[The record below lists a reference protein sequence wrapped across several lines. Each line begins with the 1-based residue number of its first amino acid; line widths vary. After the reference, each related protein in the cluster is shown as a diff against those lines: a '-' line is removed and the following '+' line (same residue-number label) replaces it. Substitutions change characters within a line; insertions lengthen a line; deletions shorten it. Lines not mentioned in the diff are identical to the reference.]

1 VTRLE
6 ALRGGWRTL
15 VLYGLLGLVSFP
27 TFGHLLAGQQGLA
40 YAHDVFELPRTG
52 VLQDWLANGL
62 TLWNTHLTDGNAL
75 LAQQWNTPFAIDV
88 ALGFLLGPFGAYVVD
103 VWLLAAVAGL
113 SMHLF
118 LRDSLRLSTFAVVAG
133 ATIYALGFWQY
144 SYGAAA
150 PAFPLLLWLMDRALT
165 PGHRRWAFILGG
177 GLGGAVVLYHGL
189 SQVVVLAAVV
199 QLGYILVTAPDR
211 RALPR
216 RALIWSATWLIAFGL
231 YSPVLVTQ
239 LVMLPIS
246 NRTIWDLVALYH
258 PTAIQ
263 AVGDT
268 LLRYSQLV
276 IGVPIGGGIGASPA
290 QFGTFFAGAI
300 GLPALVLGVVGVHRD
315 RREWFLL
322 ALLVVIP
329 TLDLLSVLFTPIQQ
343 QLGLL
348 KSFQFDRI
356 AHLYPFVVVVNV
368 AIGIE
373 LLATTVIHGEPL
385 RLGARWRWAIVG
397 ASLVALMIALAFAI
411 DQVIRRRRELMAL
424 AAPALGWALLAA
436 ALAVGLLCVAFLAL
450 GTLRAQ
456 RIGAQR
462 FGTIAVL
469 GLLLVLAGDRA
480 AYAWGERL
488 TAPGDTL
495 GTWAATL
502 SVDSAEEFLLRQP
515 GIAIERVLSFGG
527 PPNRLAAAGMLQ
539 VDGYQSIYPVTYH
552 AFFGAL
558 IGPQVA
564 ASPSLATYYGKWGN
578 RAVTFGP
585 AVDPVLVALSGAQW
599 LYVVGPEVPTIPGI
613 VPRFHQGDLT
623 VYEVPNVL
631 PRAFLAGSIA
641 VRPDPAAVV
650 AALST
655 ADLTAVRGSA
665 FVTAAAAQDLLGAGL
680 PASPAAAVVGS
691 ATIASYTPDRVVVDV
706 QADRPGVLV
715 LTDVMAPGWVAER
728 DGTSVPIA
736 TVDGTFR
743 GVAVTSS
750 THEVVFRY
758 VPVFTY
764 AGFAL
769 ALICLLAAVGWA
781 LAVRHYDGKGRKR
794 DATSH

>member
-1 VTRLE
+1 V
-6 ALRGGWRTL
+6 L
-15 VLYGLLGLVSFP
+15 VYGVLALVSFP

-165 PGHRRWAFILGG
+165 PGRRRWAFILGG

-199 QLGYILVTAPDR
+199 QLGYILVTAPAR
-211 RALPR
+211 PALR
-216 RALIWSATWLIAFGL
+216 GRVLIWGATWLIAFGL
-231 YSPVLVTQ
+231 YGPVLVTQ

-290 QFGTFFAGAI
+290 QFGTFFAGAL
-300 GLPALVLGVVGVHRD
+300 GLPALALGVVGVHRA

-343 QLGLL
+343 QLGVL

-356 AHLYPFVVVVNV
+356 AHLYPFVVVVNA

-373 LLATTVIHGEPL
+373 LLARTVIKGEPL
-385 RLGARWRWAIVG
+385 RLGARWRWAVVG
-397 ASLVALMIALAFAI
+397 ASLLALMFALAFAGE
-411 DQVIRRRRELMAL
+411 QVIRQRRELVAL
-424 AAPALGWALLAA
+424 AAPALGWALLAG
-436 ALAVGLLCVAFLAL
+436 ALAVGLTCVAVIAL
-450 GTLRAQ
+450 GALRSRGSA
-456 RIGAQR
+456 AQR
-462 FGTIAVL
+462 FSTTAVF
-469 GLLLVLAGDRA
+469 GLLLILAGERA

-488 TAPGDTL
+488 TATADTL
-495 GTWAATL
+495 GTWAETL
-502 SVDSAEEFLLRQP
+502 SVDPAEEFLLRQP
-515 GIAIERVLSFGG
+515 GIEIDRVLSFGG
-527 PPNRLAAAGMLQ
+527 LPDRLASAGMLQ

-564 ASPSLATYYGKWGN
+564 ASPSLETYYGKWGN

-585 AVDPVLVALSGAQW
+585 DVDSVLVALSGAHW

-613 VPRFHQGDLT
+613 IARFHQGDVT
-623 VYEVPNVL
+623 VYEVPSAL
-631 PRAFLAGSIA
+631 PRAFIAGA
-641 VRPDPAAVV
+641 VDVYPDLGTVV

-655 ADLTAVRGSA
+655 ADLTTVRDSA

-680 PASPAAAVVGS
+680 PGAPGDAAAGS
-691 ATIASYTPDRVVVDV
+691 ATIASYTPDRVVIHV

-750 THEVVFRY
+750 TREVVFRY

-769 ALICLLAAVGWA
+769 SLVALLAAVGWA
-781 LAVRHYDGKGRKR
+781 LAVRHHDGTGRR
-794 DATSH
+794 REATNH